1 MKTIPLTRR
10 ILLSAL
16 CATQLCAISTGA
28 LAQTYPAKPIRLVI
42 PSSPGG
48 GTDAIGRVL
57 ADALGNVLK
66 QQVVTE
72 NRAGASGVIEPVGR
86 VQAHSPGREPHRV
99 NLQGGCVEHGRS
111 TQSAIEAFPPS
122 AEKPQPGALK
132 PSGGGLSD
140 HRLTT
145 SP

>member
-1 MKTIPLTRR
+1 MKKMTLTRR

-16 CATQLCAISTGA
+16 CATQLCAISTCA

-72 NRAGASGVIEPVGR
+72 NRAGASGVIGSEFVARAP
-86 VQAHSPGREPHRV
+86 A
-99 NLQGGCVEHGRS
+99 
-111 TQSAIEAFPPS
+111 
-122 AEKPQPGALK
+122 
-132 PSGGGLSD
+132 D
-140 HRLTT
+140 D
-145 SP
+145 